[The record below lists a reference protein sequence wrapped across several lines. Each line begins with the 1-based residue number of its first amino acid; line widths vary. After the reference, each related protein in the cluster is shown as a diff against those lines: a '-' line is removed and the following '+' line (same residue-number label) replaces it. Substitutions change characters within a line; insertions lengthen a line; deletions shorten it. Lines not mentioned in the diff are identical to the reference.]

1 MSKTGH
7 RYTDDK
13 EGASLPNEAPTG
25 LVDDASYKTKGNESI
40 PVVDDKAPVEDPIN
54 ARTADSD
61 KQLEKDDREAIDPDN
76 IIKGTTHRKMP
87 KGMYAEPPDENFGE
101 P

>member
-13 EGASLPNEAPTG
+13 EGANLPNEAPTG
-25 LVDDASYKTKGNESI
+25 IVDDASYKTKGNESV
-40 PVVDDKAPVEDPIN
+40 PVVDDNAPVEDPIN

-61 KQLEKDDREAIDPDN
+61 KQLGKHFELRA
-76 IIKGTTHRKMP
+76 R
-87 KGMYAEPPDENFGE
+87 
-101 P
+101 